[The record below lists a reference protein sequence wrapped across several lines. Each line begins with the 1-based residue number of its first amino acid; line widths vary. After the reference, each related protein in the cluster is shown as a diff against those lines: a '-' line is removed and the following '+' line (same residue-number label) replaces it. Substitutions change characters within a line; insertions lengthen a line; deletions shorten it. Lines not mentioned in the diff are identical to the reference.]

1 LNGRAGGNRHCQGL
15 HEMVGVLRISVRWN
29 GYAIR
34 EEEQWGHWNFT
45 RHVIARNQDDHTK
58 NIAFLMDLDGKWH
71 LSPAYDVTYSHNPA
85 GIWTNQHQMS
95 INGKRDHFSI
105 DDLIVVGK
113 NISLPKPIQIIKEVK
128 EAVQN
133 WPRFASKAGLNKEI
147 SDEIGRNHRFRDKSI

>member
-1 LNGRAGGNRHCQGL
+1 
-15 HEMVGVLRISVRWN
+15 MVGVLRISVRWN